1 MPRSCLQLWG
11 IREYDHPGPL
21 APTALVPGGHS
32 PATPGPNSWL
42 LGTANGGHPVLS
54 THLPPISYP
63 NPSQPL
69 KLLQAGNSD
78 ARLTAQG
85 LHPSGL
91 GPGKPSEW
99 TAFTDQPFLE
109 SELEEGRGMPTAIR
123 HGKKLAV
130 SRFSGLGPSKE
141 KAIPAEKG
149 FRPY

>member
-1 MPRSCLQLWG
+1 M
-11 IREYDHPGPL
+11 
-21 APTALVPGGHS
+21 
-32 PATPGPNSWL
+32 
-42 LGTANGGHPVLS
+42 LS

-85 LHPSGL
+85 LRPSGL

-99 TAFTDQPFLE
+99 TAFTDQPFPE
-109 SELEEGRGMPTAIR
+109 SELEEGRGMPTATP

-130 SRFSGLGPSKE
+130 SWLSGLGPSKE